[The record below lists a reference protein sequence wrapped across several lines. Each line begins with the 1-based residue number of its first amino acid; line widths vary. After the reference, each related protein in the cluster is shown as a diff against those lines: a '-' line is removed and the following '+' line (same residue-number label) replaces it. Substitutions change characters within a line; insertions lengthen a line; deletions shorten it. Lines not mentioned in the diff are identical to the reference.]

1 MMGFVCEI
9 FLEFLQSRE
18 VSLGVC
24 FRDFRVQWPVEH
36 CIQLQILLILCSVL
50 KYVMCLGDLK
60 CHCHLYQ
67 RRCSRV

>member
-1 MMGFVCEI
+1 MIGFVCEI

-50 KYVMCLGDLK
+50 KYDVFG
-60 CHCHLYQ
+60 
-67 RRCSRV
+67 